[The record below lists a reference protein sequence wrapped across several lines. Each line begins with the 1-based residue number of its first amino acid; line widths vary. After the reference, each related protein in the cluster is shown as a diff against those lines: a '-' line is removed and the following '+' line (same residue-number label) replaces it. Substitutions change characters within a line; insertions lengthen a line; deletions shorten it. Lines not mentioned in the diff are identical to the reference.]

1 MLKKTLLRSLNIL
14 KISTWVT
21 AFMALAVLVV
31 VAFLIMFPQ
40 TIKGQIE
47 SRLSEISGLD
57 VRIEKI
63 SLEFQENELFL
74 AVKEL
79 QISSDG
85 LKPIAKVDVLRWNVD
100 LMALYK
106 GIEIPGHI
114 DVNELLIDT
123 SNIDDYVGIMNAE
136 SVLSNIGVS
145 GLLALQS
152 LSINRT
158 KLIGQQSLDLAP
170 IELKRNKQKISLSM
184 RDQSIFSTSQVPK
197 LGSMVNINTSI
208 DVAKA
213 REERVAVI
221 PFSLQNEDF
230 NLSAQ
235 VKIFN
240 QQDQVYLEFESYIDQ
255 IEVSKINQNIPESLS
270 SSEGARWIDEVLKD
284 GFLTDIMLTTRFNM
298 SGEIEAPNTKFSA
311 NLSKATINANP
322 NWPSIEDINAK
333 VTFSNDYLKI
343 VGNQARVEGIDLSY
357 LSITTRD
364 FNQPDAKLSLNARF
378 DSNSQKVEQFI
389 RETSV
394 SDKIKAYL
402 NEFELIGKLWGNI
415 NLVAPLQKNTDQK
428 PELTFDMF
436 ASENSLSLFDGE
448 INVDGFNSQIS
459 FKDGLIRTKGKGLI
473 GGELFQMSLNP
484 KDWINE
490 DNSALKV
497 KLTHLS
503 SSIDA
508 FISKRSSVEWSSIMK
523 SEDLYAD
530 LTLLIDNDGKYIL
543 NLKDLNISSLDNIND
558 WKLSPKIF
566 PSLHLSLK
574 DSKVNNKI
582 VPNFEADLINH
593 DYVMEIKNLVFENIG
608 LSEEDLVFN
617 GSWLNGKTALR
628 AKASSQNL
636 SSFLNKFGVNEPV
649 IGGGFSV
656 DLRLYC
662 DCEPWQ
668 VAPKN
673 VTGYMQAE
681 VAEGVFTNQDPN
693 LFKLISFINLET
705 IANRFR
711 LTRSELREAGYV
723 YDQINAK
730 LLFNDG
736 VAKVDYFL
744 VESEESDIELTGSVD
759 LIKRDYNLAANV
771 QPAIANTIPLAT
783 YLAGGGL
790 AGFGV
795 WAADKMLFG
804 GEVMSGLLD
813 NTVEITFVISGPW
826 SEPII
831 EKLDGVKVL

>member
-21 AFMALAVLVV
+21 AFMALAVLAV

-208 DVAKA
+208 DVSKA

-311 NLSKATINANP
+311 NLSRATINANP

-459 FKDGLIRTKGKGLI
+459 FKDGLIRSKGKGLI

-771 QPAIANTIPLAT
+771 QPAIADTIPLAT

-813 NTVEITFVISGPW
+813 NVVEITFVISGPW

>member
-1 MLKKTLLRSLNIL
+1 
-14 KISTWVT
+14 
-21 AFMALAVLVV
+21 MALAVLAV

-85 LKPIAKVDVLRWNVD
+85 MKPIAKVDVLRWNVD

-158 KLIGQQSLDLAP
+158 QLIGQQSLDLAP

>member
-21 AFMALAVLVV
+21 AFMALAVLAV

-85 LKPIAKVDVLRWNVD
+85 MKPIAKVDVLRWNVD

-158 KLIGQQSLDLAP
+158 QLIGQQSLDLAP

-574 DSKVNNKI
+574 DSKVNNKR

>member
-21 AFMALAVLVV
+21 AFMALAVLAV

-574 DSKVNNKI
+574 DSKVNNKR

>member
-21 AFMALAVLVV
+21 AFMALAVLAV

-436 ASENSLSLFDGE
+436 ASENSLSFFDGE

>member
-21 AFMALAVLVV
+21 AFMALAVLAV

-79 QISSDG
+79 QISSDS

-123 SNIDDYVGIMNAE
+123 SNIDDYVGIINAE

-158 KLIGQQSLDLAP
+158 QLTGQQSIDLAP

-284 GFLTDIMLTTRFNM
+284 GLLTDIMLTTRFNM

-436 ASENSLSLFDGE
+436 ASENSLSFFDGE

>member
-14 KISTWVT
+14 KISTWVS
-21 AFMALAVLVV
+21 AFMALALLAV

-47 SRLSEISGLD
+47 SRLSEITGLD

-106 GIEIPGHI
+106 GVEIPGHI

-208 DVAKA
+208 DVVKA

-343 VGNQARVEGIDLSY
+343 VGNQARVEGIDLTY

-394 SDKIKAYL
+394 SNKIKAYFD
-402 NEFELIGKLWGNI
+402 EFELIGKLWGNI
-415 NLVAPLQKNTDQK
+415 NLVVPLQKNTDQK
-428 PELTFDMF
+428 PILTFDMF
-436 ASENSLSLFDGE
+436 ASENSLSLFDGKLN
-448 INVDGFNSQIS
+448 IDGFNSQIS
-459 FKDGLIRTKGKGLI
+459 FKEGLIRTKGKGLI

-490 DNSALKV
+490 DNSSLKV

-508 FISKRSSVEWSSIMK
+508 FISKRSADEWSSIMK
-523 SEDLYAD
+523 SDDLYAD
-530 LTLLIDNDGKYIL
+530 LTLLIDNNGKYFL
-543 NLKDLNISSLDNIND
+543 NLRDLNISSLDNIND

-574 DSKVNNKI
+574 DSKVNNKR

-593 DYVMEIKNLVFENIG
+593 DFVMEIKNLVFENIG

-649 IGGGFSV
+649 IGGGFNV

-673 VTGYMQAE
+673 LTGYMQAD

-771 QPAIANTIPLAT
+771 QPAIADTIPLAT

-813 NTVEITFVISGPW
+813 NAVEITFVISGPW

>member
-1 MLKKTLLRSLNIL
+1 
-14 KISTWVT
+14 
-21 AFMALAVLVV
+21 MALAVLAV

-85 LKPIAKVDVLRWNVD
+85 MKPIAKVDVLRWNVD

-158 KLIGQQSLDLAP
+158 QLIGQQSLDLAP

-284 GFLTDIMLTTRFNM
+284 GLLTDIMLTTRFNM

-311 NLSKATINANP
+311 NLSKATINANS

>member
-1 MLKKTLLRSLNIL
+1 
-14 KISTWVT
+14 
-21 AFMALAVLVV
+21 MALAVLAV

-79 QISSDG
+79 QISSDS

-668 VAPKN
+668 IAPKN

>member
-1 MLKKTLLRSLNIL
+1 
-14 KISTWVT
+14 
-21 AFMALAVLVV
+21 MALAVLAV

-74 AVKEL
+74 AVKDL

-85 LKPIAKVDVLRWNVD
+85 MKPIAKVDVLRWNVD

-123 SNIDDYVGIMNAE
+123 SNIDDYVGILNAE

-158 KLIGQQSLDLAP
+158 QLIGQQSLDLAP

>member
-21 AFMALAVLVV
+21 AFMALAVLAV

-79 QISSDG
+79 QISSDS

-158 KLIGQQSLDLAP
+158 QLIGQQSLDLAP

-636 SSFLNKFGVNEPV
+636 SNFLNKFGVNEPV

>member
-14 KISTWVT
+14 KISTWV
-21 AFMALAVLVV
+21 AALMALAVLAV

-85 LKPIAKVDVLRWNVD
+85 MKPIAKVDVLRWNVN

-114 DVNELLIDT
+114 DVNELIIDT
-123 SNIDDYVGIMNAE
+123 SNIDDYVAIMNAE
-136 SVLSNIGVS
+136 AVLSNIGLS
-145 GLLALQS
+145 GVLALQS

-158 KLIGQQSLDLAP
+158 QLTGQQSLDLAP

-213 REERVAVI
+213 REERVAMI

-255 IEVSKINQNIPESLS
+255 IEVSKINQNIPDSLS

-298 SGEIEAPNTKFSA
+298 SGEIEVPSTKFSA
-311 NLSKATINANP
+311 NLLNATMNANP
-322 NWPSIEDINAK
+322 NWPSIKDINAK

-343 VGNQARVEGIDLSY
+343 VGNQASVEDIDLSY

-402 NEFELIGKLWGNI
+402 DEFELSGKLWGNI

-508 FISKRSSVEWSSIMK
+508 YISKRSANEWNSIMK
-523 SEDLYAD
+523 SKDLYAD
-530 LTLLIDNDGKYIL
+530 MSLLIDNNGKYFL
-543 NLKDLNISSLDNIND
+543 NLRDLNISSLDNIND

-574 DSKVNNKI
+574 DSKVNNKKI
-582 VPNFEADLINH
+582 PNFEADLINH
-593 DYVMEIKNLVFENIG
+593 DFVMEIKNLVFENIG
-608 LSEEDLVFN
+608 LSEEDLIFN
-617 GSWLNGKTALR
+617 GSWLNGRTALR
-628 AKASSQNL
+628 AKASSKNL
-636 SSFLNKFGVNEPV
+636 SSFLNKFGVNESV

-673 VTGYMQAE
+673 VTGYMQAD
-681 VAEGVFTNQDPN
+681 VAEGVFTSQDPN

-711 LTRSELREAGYV
+711 LTRSEIREAGYV

-759 LIKRDYNLAANV
+759 
-771 QPAIANTIPLAT
+771 
-783 YLAGGGL
+783 
-790 AGFGV
+790 
-795 WAADKMLFG
+795 
-804 GEVMSGLLD
+804 
-813 NTVEITFVISGPW
+813 
-826 SEPII
+826 
-831 EKLDGVKVL
+831 

>member
-21 AFMALAVLVV
+21 AFMALAVLAV

-85 LKPIAKVDVLRWNVD
+85 MKPIAKVDVLRWNVD

-106 GIEIPGHI
+106 GVEIPGHI
-114 DVNELLIDT
+114 DINELLIDT
-123 SNIDDYVGIMNAE
+123 SNIDDYVGIINAE

-158 KLIGQQSLDLAP
+158 QLTGQQSLDLAP

-574 DSKVNNKI
+574 DSKVNNKR

>member
-21 AFMALAVLVV
+21 AFMALAVLAV

-85 LKPIAKVDVLRWNVD
+85 IKPIAKVDVLRLNVD

-158 KLIGQQSLDLAP
+158 KLIGQQSLDLAQ

-270 SSEGARWIDEVLKD
+270 VSEGARWIDEVLKD

-804 GEVMSGLLD
+804 GELMSGLLV
-813 NTVEITFVISGPW
+813 NAVEITFVISGPW

>member
-21 AFMALAVLVV
+21 AFMALAVLAV

-79 QISSDG
+79 QISSDS

-343 VGNQARVEGIDLSY
+343 VGNQARVEDIDLSY

>member
-21 AFMALAVLVV
+21 AIMALAVLAI

-40 TIKGQIE
+40 TIKGQFE
-47 SRLSEISGLD
+47 NRLSAISGLD

-63 SLEFQENELFL
+63 SLEFQDNELFL

-85 LKPIAKVDVLRWNVD
+85 MKPIAKVDVLRWNVD

-284 GFLTDIMLTTRFNM
+284 GLLTDIMLTTRFNM

-574 DSKVNNKI
+574 DSKVNNKR

>member
-21 AFMALAVLVV
+21 AFMALAVLAV

-79 QISSDG
+79 QISSDS

-106 GIEIPGHI
+106 GVEIPGHI

-158 KLIGQQSLDLAP
+158 QLIGQQSLDLAP

-270 SSEGARWIDEVLKD
+270 SSDGARWIDEVLKD

-804 GEVMSGLLD
+804 GELMSGLLD

>member
-21 AFMALAVLVV
+21 AFMALAVLAV

-85 LKPIAKVDVLRWNVD
+85 MKPIAKVDVLRWNVD

-106 GIEIPGHI
+106 GVEIPGHI
-114 DVNELLIDT
+114 DINELLIDT
-123 SNIDDYVGIMNAE
+123 SNIDDYVGIINAE

-158 KLIGQQSLDLAP
+158 QLTGQQSLDLAP

>member
-21 AFMALAVLVV
+21 AFMALAVLAV

-79 QISSDG
+79 QISSDS

-136 SVLSNIGVS
+136 SVLSNIGIS

-158 KLIGQQSLDLAP
+158 QLIGQQSLDLAP

-490 DNSALKV
+490 DISALKV

-574 DSKVNNKI
+574 DSKVNNKR

-668 VAPKN
+668 IAPKN

>member
-21 AFMALAVLVV
+21 AFMALAVLAV

-79 QISSDG
+79 QISSDS

-530 LTLLIDNDGKYIL
+530 LTLLIDNDGKYII

>member
-21 AFMALAVLVV
+21 AFMALAVLAV

-85 LKPIAKVDVLRWNVD
+85 LKPIAKVDVLRWNID

-106 GIEIPGHI
+106 GIEIPSHI

-158 KLIGQQSLDLAP
+158 KLIGQQSVDLAP

-197 LGSMVNINTSI
+197 LGSMVNINTII

>member
-21 AFMALAVLVV
+21 AFMALAVLAV

-47 SRLSEISGLD
+47 NRLSEISGLD

-63 SLEFQENELFL
+63 SLEFQKNELFL

-79 QISSDG
+79 QISADG
-85 LKPIAKVDVLRWNVD
+85 MKPIAKVDVLRWNVD
-100 LMALYK
+100 LVALYE

-123 SNIDDYVGIMNAE
+123 SYIDEYIGIINAE

-158 KLIGQQSLDLAP
+158 QLIGQQSLDLAP

-184 RDQSIFSTSQVPK
+184 RDQSIFSSSQVPK

-208 DVAKA
+208 DVTKA
-213 REERVAVI
+213 REEHVVVI

-255 IEVSKINQNIPESLS
+255 IEVSKINQHIPESLS
-270 SSEGARWIDEVLKD
+270 DSEGSQWIDEVLKD
-284 GFLTDIMLTTRFNM
+284 GLLTDIMLTTRFNM

-311 NLSKATINANP
+311 NLTKATINANP
-322 NWPSIEDINAK
+322 DWPSIRDINAK

-343 VGNQARVEGIDLSY
+343 VGNQASVEDIDLSY

-364 FNQPDAKLSLNARF
+364 FNKPDAKLSLNARF
-378 DSNSQKVEQFI
+378 NSNSQKVEQFI

-402 NEFELIGKLWGNI
+402 DEFELSGKLWGNI
-415 NLVAPLQKNTDQK
+415 NLVVPLQKNTDQK
-428 PELTFDMF
+428 PQLTFDMF
-436 ASENSLSLFDGE
+436 ASENSLSLFDGGLS
-448 INVDGFNSQIS
+448 VDEFNSQIS
-459 FKDGLIRTKGKGLI
+459 FKDGLIRTRGKGLI

-484 KDWINE
+484 KDWIDE
-490 DNSALKV
+490 ENSRLKV

-503 SSIDA
+503 SSIDT
-508 FISKRSSVEWSSIMK
+508 FISKRSANEWNSIFK

-530 LTLLIDNDGKYIL
+530 VSLLIDDNGKYIVNLRNL
-543 NLKDLNISSLDNIND
+543 NVSSLDNIND

-574 DSKVNNKI
+574 DSKVNNKK
-582 VPNFEADLINH
+582 VPNLEADLINH

-608 LSEEDLVFN
+608 LSDEDLVFN
-617 GSWLNGKTALR
+617 GNWLDGRTALR
-628 AKASSQNL
+628 AKASSENL
-636 SSFLNKFGVNEPV
+636 SSFLNKFGVDEPV
-649 IGGGFSV
+649 IGGGFNV

-668 VAPKN
+668 VTPQN
-673 VTGYMQAE
+673 ITGYMQAD

-693 LFKLISFINLET
+693 LFKLLSFINLES
-705 IANRFR
+705 IANRLR
-711 LTRSELREAGYV
+711 LSRGELREQGYV

-730 LLFNDG
+730 LLFNEG

-744 VESEESDIELTGSVD
+744 VESEESDIELTGTVD

-771 QPAIANTIPLAT
+771 QPAIADTIPLAT

-804 GEVMSGLLD
+804 GEVMSGFFD
-813 NTVEITFVISGPW
+813 NAVEITFVITGPW

>member
-14 KISTWVT
+14 KISTWVS
-21 AFMALAVLVV
+21 AFMALAVLAV

-79 QISSDG
+79 QISSDS

-158 KLIGQQSLDLAP
+158 QLIGQQSLDLAP

-574 DSKVNNKI
+574 DSKVNNKR

>member
-21 AFMALAVLVV
+21 AFMALAVLAV

-85 LKPIAKVDVLRWNVD
+85 MKPIAKVDVLRWNVD

-402 NEFELIGKLWGNI
+402 NEFELSGKLWGNI

>member
-21 AFMALAVLVV
+21 AFMALAVLAV

-63 SLEFQENELFL
+63 SLEFQENELYL

-123 SNIDDYVGIMNAE
+123 SNIDNYVGIMNAE

-158 KLIGQQSLDLAP
+158 QLIGQQSIDLAP